1 MGWYLTN
8 YGTLRR
14 RIHGIAIQ
22 TMLGFHAVSR
32 GLGDSVVVC
41 YSFDPLIHLT
51 VPWIWIEIVGTE
63 AGRWE
68 LPLIDVRIIRVR
80 VAMKKF
86 LLRRGG
92 GCGEKTF

>member
-32 GLGDSVVVC
+32 GLGDSVV
-41 YSFDPLIHLT
+41 
-51 VPWIWIEIVGTE
+51 
-63 AGRWE
+63 R
-68 LPLIDVRIIRVR
+68 
-80 VAMKKF
+80 
-86 LLRRGG
+86 
-92 GCGEKTF
+92 